1 MRKLASINGFRNPFT
16 DPRRDFDFFS
26 PSLAKQG
33 SLNSGVMSFEELRKV
48 FSVMDLNHVGSITH
62 VELQELMRRFGTP
75 ITDEEAHAMVIIHK

>member
-1 MRKLASINGFRNPFT
+1 MDSENHLLTLGAIFLF
-16 DPRRDFDFFS
+16 PR
-26 PSLAKQG
+26 PPAKQG